1 MDTNGWDW
9 VRCVLWINKSRCVLC
24 FVLAP
29 GYAVSVKSRAHL
41 IFFLNLIFT
50 VRIVL
55 LYLLLQFP
63 PSSPV
68 SSTAHT
74 IYSFFEVDDVIPFC
88 LL

>member
-9 VRCVLWINKSRCVLC
+9 DRCVLWINKSRCVLC

-29 GYAVSVKSRAHL
+29 GYAVSAKSRAHL
-41 IFFLNLIFT
+41 NFFYNLIFT
-50 VRIVL
+50 VRIIL
-55 LYLLLQFP
+55 LYFVASVP

-68 SSTAHT
+68 SSTART
-74 IYSFFEVDDVIPFC
+74 IYSFFEVDDIISFC